1 MLGWDR
7 LNGRRAFE
15 GYAMTKRALVTG
27 SVERAQAV
35 ADLFRQAGVAS
46 TAVSELDELVDV
58 PGPCDYYVQLPV
70 TVSTKGDSVVQ
81 RLHSF
86 LIDGLLSRFA
96 AVERVLPMLAPGA
109 TVVLVAGNSPAEL
122 SAPDD
127 RLARLALLRVL
138 AHATRAD
145 LAPDRA
151 RVRIVSAART
161 DREVVD
167 YALSGSKDPDAEL
180 SHPADTPESG
190 RAYEDWRSGVMGL
203 VGIQS

>member
-1 MLGWDR
+1 MAG
-7 LNGRRAFE
+7 RAFE

-27 SVERAQAV
+27 SVE
-35 ADLFRQAGVAS
+35 
-46 TAVSELDELVDV
+46 
-58 PGPCDYYVQLPV
+58 
-70 TVSTKGDSVVQ
+70 
-81 RLHSF
+81 
-86 LIDGLLSRFA
+86 
-96 AVERVLPMLAPGA
+96 
-109 TVVLVAGNSPAEL
+109 
-122 SAPDD
+122 
-127 RLARLALLRVL
+127 
-138 AHATRAD
+138 RAD

-180 SHPADTPESG
+180 SHPTDTPESG